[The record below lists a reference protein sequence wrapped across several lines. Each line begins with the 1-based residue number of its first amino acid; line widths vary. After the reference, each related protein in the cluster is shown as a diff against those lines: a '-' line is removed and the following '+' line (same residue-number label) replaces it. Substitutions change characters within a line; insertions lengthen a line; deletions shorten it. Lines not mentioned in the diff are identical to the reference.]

1 MQQISKEELNKIGTI
16 TLIGIAALVLIIFWI
31 KGHKIHQ
38 YQKFTFHF
46 RNVNGL
52 EEGNALRWNG
62 LKIGVVDS
70 IEPVS
75 QSFTKETLPAKA
87 LIELG
92 QRHLGRAR
100 DMLNSRDLGELI
112 LAQEEITKAELII
125 ALGKASSRQKEIT
138 QDDFVEVKVVVT
150 IPDVPIG
157 PLNQVTIVPSGIIGE
172 QYVDI
177 SSIDIDIDFEKQY
190 DISERRFIVLE
201 PIRLDT
207 LIRANTESAIAI
219 KNFTN
224 RLNAVFSNT
233 DAENVSRLLE
243 GSQKAVNKFADHE
256 TITNFKEA
264 IDNIK
269 DLSEDFSLWKFMGF
283 SSKKKKSK
291 Q

>member
-1 MQQISKEELNKIGTI
+1 MQQISKQELNKIGTI

-177 SSIDIDIDFEKQY
+177 STIDIDMDFEKQF

-243 GSQKAVNKFADHE
+243 GSQKAVNDFADPK
-256 TITNFKEA
+256 TLTNFKEA

-283 SSKKKKSK
+283 SSKKKKTK
-291 Q
+291 